1 MRDRLREVTSAV
13 SHHCSESRGARER
26 GDWDSNPGIPD
37 CESHARKDDLS
48 ELNQVGKRDQ
58 TFITLCQQI
67 LDADHPE
74 KGRMT
79 MGKGT
84 QSKANP

>member
-1 MRDRLREVTSAV
+1 MPSQQR
-13 SHHCSESRGARER
+13 
-26 GDWDSNPGIPD
+26 PGSSPK
-37 CESHARKDDLS
+37 ETLKPDDLS